1 MSGRFITLEGGEGAG
16 KSVNL
21 EWVAERLRQR
31 GKTVRVT
38 REPGGTELA
47 ERIRQVLL
55 APSEEPMADTTELLL
70 VFAARAQH
78 LDALIRPALACGEW
92 VLCDRFMDA
101 TWAYQGAGRGL
112 DRDAIAILERLV
124 LAGVTPDHTLLFD
137 VPVEVGLAR
146 AGKRGELD
154 RIEQESRDFFQRVR
168 DCYLQRARNEPG
180 RFVQVDATRPLEQ
193 VREHLSAWVDAITEG
208 A

>member
-78 LDALIRPALACGEW
+78 LDALIRPALARGEW

-137 VPVEVGLAR
+137 VPVDVGLAR

-180 RFVQVDATRPLEQ
+180 RFVRLDATRPLEQ
-193 VREHLSAWVDAITEG
+193 VREHLGAWVDAITEG

>member
-78 LDALIRPALACGEW
+78 LDALIRPALARGEW

-180 RFVQVDATRPLEQ
+180 RFVRLDATRPLEQ
-193 VREHLSAWVDAITEG
+193 VREHLGAWVDAIRTG
-208 A
+208 

>member
-1 MSGRFITLEGGEGAG
+1 
-16 KSVNL
+16 
-21 EWVAERLRQR
+21 
-31 GKTVRVT
+31 TVRVT

-78 LDALIRPALACGEW
+78 LDALIRPALARGEW

-180 RFVQVDATRPLEQ
+180 RLVRLDATRTLYPVPVPLGG
-193 VREHLSAWVDAITEG
+193 RGAAI
-208 A
+208 

>member
-78 LDALIRPALACGEW
+78 LDALIRPALARGEW

-124 LAGVTPDHTLLFD
+124 LAGVTPDYTLLFD

>member
-16 KSVNL
+16 KSINL

-78 LDALIRPALACGEW
+78 LDALIRPALARGEW

-112 DRDAIAILERLV
+112 DLAAIATLERLV
-124 LAGVTPDHTLLFD
+124 LAGVAPDYTLLFD
-137 VPVEVGLAR
+137 VPVDVGLAR

-168 DCYLQRARNEPG
+168 DCYLQRARNEPD

-193 VREHLSAWVDAITEG
+193 VRQRLGAWVDAITEG